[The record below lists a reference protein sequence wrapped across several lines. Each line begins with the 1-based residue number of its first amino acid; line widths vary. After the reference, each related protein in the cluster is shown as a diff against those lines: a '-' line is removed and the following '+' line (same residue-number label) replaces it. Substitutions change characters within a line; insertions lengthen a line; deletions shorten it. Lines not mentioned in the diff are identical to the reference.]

1 MKLISGI
8 TLLSAILLVGCSSSD
23 GKQFSGKQFSG
34 KQSYDQSV
42 LAARSQAEVKTL
54 VHDFPLGSRD
64 PSQFPAYVALLKQQA
79 REQGISEKTLD
90 RAFAN
95 IHFISRVIKADRN
108 QPEKKITLEGYLN
121 RVLPAWKIEQG
132 AKQYEDNLPQLEKIS
147 RKYGVPKAYIIALW
161 GLESGFGKIQGKE
174 DVISA
179 LSTLAFE
186 GRREVFFIKQLLAA
200 LEIIENQYIDEDQTL
215 KGSWAGAM
223 GQSQF
228 MPTSYLTYGTDGNGD
243 GKIDIWHN
251 KEDVFAS
258 TANYL
263 HKEGWQQGL
272 PWGYAISLP
281 AGFDVALEGIKPEQ
295 GKTLAQWQALG
306 ISSPHFA
313 ELPAN
318 TKGWIVIPDDPAQRA
333 FWVTQNFRTIMHW
346 NRSYYFALSV
356 GMMADGIMQR
366 THFLAH

>member
-1 MKLISGI
+1 MKLITGL
-8 TLLSAILLVGCSSSD
+8 TLLTATLLVGCGTS
-23 GKQFSGKQFSG
+23 SGKSNSNQLNS
-34 KQSYDQSV
+34 QSMPA
-42 LAARSQAEVKTL
+42 LLSQADVKAL
-54 VHDFPLGSRD
+54 EHDFPLNSRES
-64 PSQFPAYVALLKQQA
+64 SQFPAYVALLKQQA
-79 REQGISEKTLD
+79 REKGISEKTLD

-108 QPEKKITLEGYLN
+108 QPEKKVTLDDYLK
-121 RVLPAWKIEQG
+121 RALPAGKIEQG
-132 AKQYEDNLPQLEKIS
+132 VKQYEDNKLQLERIS
-147 RKYGVPKAYIIALW
+147 RKYGVPKAYIVALW

-174 DVISA
+174 DVISV

-186 GRREVFFIKQLLAA
+186 GRREALFIKQLLAA
-200 LEIIENQYIDEDQTL
+200 LTIIENQYINEDQKL

-228 MPTSYLTYGTDGNGD
+228 MPTSYLTYGADGDGD
-243 GKIDIWHN
+243 GKIDIWNN

-263 HKEGWQQGL
+263 HKEGWQQDL

-281 AGFDVALEGIKPEQ
+281 TGFNTALKGIKPAQ
-295 GKTLAQWQALG
+295 GKTIAQWQALG
-306 ISSPHFA
+306 ISSPHFTN
-313 ELPAN
+313 LPAN
-318 TKGWIVIPDDPAQRA
+318 TKGWIVIPDDLEHRA

-366 THFLAH
+366 THFLNH

>member
-1 MKLISGI
+1 MKLITGL
-8 TLLSAILLVGCSSSD
+8 TLLTATLLTGCSTS
-23 GKQFSGKQFSG
+23 SGKQLYNPSMLTSG
-34 KQSYDQSV
+34 S
-42 LAARSQAEVKTL
+42 RAEAKAL
-54 VHDFPLGSRD
+54 ELDFPLSSRE

-95 IHFISRVIKADRN
+95 IHFIPRVIKADRN
-108 QPEKKITLEGYLN
+108 QPEKKVTLDDYLN

-132 AKQYEDNLPQLEKIS
+132 VKVYEDNHSQLERIS
-147 RKYGVPKAYIIALW
+147 RKCGIPEAYIVALW
-161 GLESGFGKIQGKE
+161 GLESGFGKFQGKE

-200 LEIIENQYIDEDQTL
+200 LEIIENQYIDEKQTL

-223 GQSQF
+223 GQNQF
-228 MPTSYLTYGTDGNGD
+228 MPTSYLTYGADGD
-243 GKIDIWHN
+243 GDGQIDIWHN
-251 KEDVFAS
+251 KADIFAS

-263 HKEGWQQGL
+263 HKEGWRQGL
-272 PWGYAISLP
+272 PWGYTISLP
-281 AGFDVALEGIKPEQ
+281 TGFDIALEGIKPEQ
-295 GKTLAQWQALG
+295 GKTIAQWQALG

-313 ELPAN
+313 KLPAN
-318 TKGWIVIPDDPAQRA
+318 TKGWIVIPDDPARRA

-366 THFLAH
+366 THFLTR

>member
-1 MKLISGI
+1 MKLITGL
-8 TLLSAILLVGCSSSD
+8 TLLTATLLTGCSTL
-23 GKQFSGKQFSG
+23 SGKQISA
-34 KQSYDQSV
+34 KQLYYPSV
-42 LAARSQAEVKTL
+42 LASRSQAEVRAL
-54 VHDFPLGSRD
+54 EQDFPLNARE

-95 IHFISRVIKADRN
+95 IHFIPRVIKADRN
-108 QPEKKITLEGYLN
+108 QPEKKVTLNDYLN
-121 RVLPAWKIEQG
+121 RILPARKIEQG
-132 AKQYEDNLPQLEKIS
+132 VKEYEDNHLQLKRIS
-147 RKYGVPKAYIIALW
+147 DKYGVPKAYIVALW
-161 GLESGFGKIQGKE
+161 GLESGFGKFQGKE

-200 LEIIENQYIDEDQTL
+200 LEIIENQYIDKDQAL

-223 GQSQF
+223 GQNQF
-228 MPTSYLTYGTDGNGD
+228 MPTSYLTYGADGDSD
-243 GKIDIWHN
+243 GQIDIWNN
-251 KEDVFAS
+251 KADVFAS

-263 HKEGWQQGL
+263 HKEGWRQGL

-281 AGFDVALEGIKPEQ
+281 TGFDIALEGVKPEQ
-295 GKTLAQWQALG
+295 GKTIAQWQVLG

-313 ELPAN
+313 KLPAN
-318 TKGWIVIPDDPAQRA
+318 TKGWIVIPDDSAQRA
-333 FWVTQNFRTIMHW
+333 FWVTQNFRTLMHW

-366 THFLAH
+366 THFFTR

>member
-1 MKLISGI
+1 MKLITGI
-8 TLLSAILLVGCSSSD
+8 TLLTATLLAGCSTS
-23 GKQFSGKQFSG
+23 SGKQLHH
-34 KQSYDQSV
+34 QSELTS
-42 LAARSQAEVKTL
+42 RSQAEVRTL
-54 VHDFPLGSRD
+54 EHDFPLNSRE

-79 REQGISEKTLD
+79 LTQGISEKTLD
-90 RAFAN
+90 QAFAN
-95 IHFISRVIKADRN
+95 IHFIPRVIKADRN
-108 QPEKKITLEGYLN
+108 QPEKKITLDGYLN
-121 RVLPAWKIEQG
+121 RVLSVWKIEQG
-132 AKQYEDNLPQLEKIS
+132 VKEYEDNKPRLEKIS
-147 RKYGVPKAYIIALW
+147 RQYGVPKAYIVALW
-161 GLESGFGKIQGKE
+161 GLESGFGKFQGKE

-200 LEIIENQYIDEDQTL
+200 LEIIENQYINEDQTL

-228 MPTSYLTYGTDGNGD
+228 MPSSYLTYGADGNGD

-251 KEDVFAS
+251 KDDVFAS

-263 HKEGWQQGL
+263 HKEGWKQDL

-281 AGFDVALEGIKPEQ
+281 AGFNTALEGIKPEQ
-295 GKTLAQWQALG
+295 GKTITQWQALG

-313 ELPAN
+313 NLPAN
-318 TKGWIVIPDDPAQRA
+318 TKGWIVIPDDSAQRA

-366 THFLAH
+366 THFLAR

>member
-1 MKLISGI
+1 MKLITGL
-8 TLLSAILLVGCSSSD
+8 TLLTATLLTGCSTLSD
-23 GKQFSGKQFSG
+23 KQL
-34 KQSYDQSV
+34 YHPSV
-42 LAARSQAEVKTL
+42 LTSRSQAEARAL
-54 VHDFPLGSRD
+54 EQDFPLNTRE

-79 REQGISEKTLD
+79 KEQGISEKTLN

-95 IHFISRVIKADRN
+95 IRFIPRVIKADRN
-108 QPEKKITLEGYLN
+108 QPEKKVTLDDYLN

-132 AKQYEDNLPQLEKIS
+132 VKAYEDNKPQLERIS
-147 RKYGVPKAYIIALW
+147 RKYGVPKAYIVALW
-161 GLESGFGKIQGKE
+161 GLESGFGKFQGKE

-223 GQSQF
+223 GQNQF
-228 MPTSYLTYGTDGNGD
+228 MPTSYLTYGADGDSD
-243 GKIDIWHN
+243 GQIDIWHN
-251 KEDVFAS
+251 KADIFAS

-263 HKEGWQQGL
+263 YKEGWKQGL

-281 AGFDVALEGIKPEQ
+281 TGFDIALEGIKPEQ
-295 GKTLAQWQALG
+295 GKTIAQWQALG

-313 ELPAN
+313 KLPAN
-318 TKGWIVIPDDPAQRA
+318 TKGWIVIPDDSAQRA

-366 THFLAH
+366 THFLTR